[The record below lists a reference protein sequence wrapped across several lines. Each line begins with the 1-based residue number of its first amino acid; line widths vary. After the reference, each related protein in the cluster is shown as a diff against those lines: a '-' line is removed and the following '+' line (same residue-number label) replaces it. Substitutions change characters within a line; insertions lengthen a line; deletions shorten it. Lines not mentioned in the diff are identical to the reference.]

1 MVTGIDAVANCPE
14 KDSMRDRAIEL
25 SQFFNQ
31 HLVVFLLVEPVVATI
46 RNITLAPKK
55 NAMLKFSLMLR

>member
-25 SQFFNQ
+25 SHFFNYN
-31 HLVVFLLVEPVVATI
+31 LFLFRLVEPVVATV
-46 RNITLAPKK
+46 RNMALAPKK